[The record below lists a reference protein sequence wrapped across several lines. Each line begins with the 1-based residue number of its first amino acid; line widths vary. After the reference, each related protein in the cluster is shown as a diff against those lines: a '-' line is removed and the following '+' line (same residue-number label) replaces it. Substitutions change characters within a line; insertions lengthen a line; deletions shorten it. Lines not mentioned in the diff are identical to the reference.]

1 MPCDGCSPMTP
12 RFSLDGEPKRR
23 FQVVLLGGARVGK
36 TAIISQFLYDK
47 ELQSYKPTVEELHR
61 GEFEIEGE
69 TLILDLLDTS
79 GTHQFPAM
87 RELAI
92 KQSDAV
98 VLVYAIN
105 DTESWEMLKMLKD
118 EVVKLRGENVPIVVV
133 GNKSDLEEERKVNKA
148 VAETIVCLDW
158 GNAWLESNAFSSAS
172 VLDVFKAVLLQG
184 KVRYRLSPAVERRR
198 KSLPAYTQKQK
209 HDKFFLKRH
218 SCNVS

>member
-1 MPCDGCSPMTP
+1 MTP

-118 EVVKLRGENVPIVVV
+118 EIV
-133 GNKSDLEEERKVNKA
+133 NQYLYY
-148 VAETIVCLDW
+148 
-158 GNAWLESNAFSSAS
+158 ESGSFANI
-172 VLDVFKAVLLQG
+172 
-184 KVRYRLSPAVERRR
+184 Y
-198 KSLPAYTQKQK
+198 Y
-209 HDKFFLKRH
+209 
-218 SCNVS
+218 

>member
-1 MPCDGCSPMTP
+1 MFVDNYF
-12 RFSLDGEPKRR
+12 RNKK
-23 FQVVLLGGARVGK
+23 Q
-36 TAIISQFLYDK
+36 LYAPIKYEGNLVSDEACIPN

-118 EVVKLRGENVPIVVV
+118 EQYEGSIVTLLTTRV
-133 GNKSDLEEERKVNKA
+133 GMP
-148 VAETIVCLDW
+148 
-158 GNAWLESNAFSSAS
+158 F
-172 VLDVFKAVLLQG
+172 
-184 KVRYRLSPAVERRR
+184 
-198 KSLPAYTQKQK
+198 KSLSKIK
-209 HDKFFLKRH
+209 
-218 SCNVS
+218 C